1 MIWVEWL
8 LQGIAILF
16 LIPAL
21 VIFIQVLCAYLPPT
35 KQKTMQLRPASARI
49 AVLVPAHNEETGIA
63 ATINS
68 ILRQLNPE
76 DRLLVVADNCSDN
89 TARIASEK
97 GAEVIERHHLE
108 NRGKGYALDFGI
120 QFLAKNPPDVVVI
133 IDADCELHDDSL
145 AKLTAHSLQQN
156 RPVQCLDLMLSPP
169 DAGLKIKIAEFAW
182 VVKNQ
187 VRPLG
192 NTRLGLP
199 CQLMG
204 TGMAFPWAT
213 ISGSQ
218 MANSNLVEDMKLGI
232 DLALTGN
239 PPLFYEGALVTS
251 YFPTTANA
259 QSTQRTRWE
268 HGHLGM
274 IFSQLPHLLSQAFIK
289 RNKDLLAMAL
299 DLCVPP
305 LALLVLLLSVLFLLS
320 ALACSMETTCIPLLI
335 SLISIF
341 LLAISITLAWWGWAR
356 HIISPI
362 AFLTIPLYI
371 LSKLPHYFK
380 FLLKR
385 QKQWISTDRKNK
397 D

>member
-1 MIWVEWL
+1 MLWIELL
-8 LQGIAILF
+8 LQGTAIIL
-16 LIPAL
+16 LIPVL
-21 VIFIQVLCAYLPPT
+21 VIFVQVLCAYLPRS
-35 KQKTMQLRPASARI
+35 KEEVMQSQPARI

-68 ILRQLNPE
+68 ILRQLQAG

-89 TARIASEK
+89 TARIASEH

-133 IDADCELHDDSL
+133 IDADCELHDNSL
-145 AKLTAHSLQQN
+145 AKLTAHSFQHN
-156 RPVQCLDLMLSPP
+156 RPVQCLYLMLSPP
-169 DAGLKIKIAEFAW
+169 EAGLKIKIAEFAW

-192 NTRLGLP
+192 NSRLGLP

-204 TGMAFPWAT
+204 TGMAFPWVT
-213 ISGSQ
+213 IAGSQ
-218 MANSNLVEDMKLGI
+218 LANSHLVEDMKLGI
-232 DLALTGN
+232 DLALTGS
-239 PPLFYEGALVTS
+239 PPLFYEAALVTS
-251 YFPTTANA
+251 YFPATAKA

-274 IFSQLPHLLSQAFIK
+274 IFSQVPHLLTQGFMK
-289 RNKDLLAMAL
+289 RNKNLLAMAL

-305 LALLVLLLSVLFLLS
+305 LALLVMLLSVLFLLS
-320 ALACSMETTCIPLLI
+320 ALACAMGVTCLPLLI
-335 SLISIF
+335 SFVSIF
-341 LLAISITLAWWGWAR
+341 LLALSVTLAWSGWAR

-380 FLLKR
+380 FLIKR
-385 QKQWISTDRKNK
+385 EKQWISTDRKDK

>member
-1 MIWVEWL
+1 M
-8 LQGIAILF
+8 G
-16 LIPAL
+16 
-21 VIFIQVLCAYLPPT
+21 
-35 KQKTMQLRPASARI
+35 
-49 AVLVPAHNEETGIA
+49 
-63 ATINS
+63 
-68 ILRQLNPE
+68 

-89 TARIASEK
+89 TARIASEH

-108 NRGKGYALDFGI
+108 NRGKGFALDFGI

-133 IDADCELHDDSL
+133 IDADCELKDDSL
-145 AKLTAHSLQQN
+145 VKLTTLSLQHN
-156 RPVQCLDLMLSPP
+156 RPVQCLYLMLSPP
-169 DAGLKIKIAEFAW
+169 NTGLKIKIAEFAW

-187 VRPLG
+187 ARPLG
-192 NTRLGLP
+192 YTRLGLP

-204 TGMAFPWAT
+204 TGMAFPWAI

-218 MANSNLVEDMKLGI
+218 LANSNLVEDMQLGI

-239 PPLFYEGALVTS
+239 PPLFYEDALVTS
-251 YFPTTANA
+251 YFPTTAKA

-274 IFSQLPHLLSQAFIK
+274 IFSQVPRLLAQGLIK
-289 RNKDLLAMAL
+289 RNKDSLAMAL

-305 LALLVLLLSVLFLLS
+305 LALLVMLLSILFIVS
-320 ALACSMETTCIPLLI
+320 AVACAMEVTCLPLFT
-335 SLISIF
+335 SLVSIF
-341 LLAISITLAWWGWAR
+341 LLALSITLAWWRWAR

-362 AFLTIPLYI
+362 AFLSIPLYV

-385 QKQWISTDRKNK
+385 EKKWISTDRKNK

>member
-1 MIWVEWL
+1 MWIELL
-8 LQGIAILF
+8 LQGTAILF
-16 LIPAL
+16 LIPVL
-21 VIFIQVLCAYLPPT
+21 VIFVQVLCAYLPQP
-35 KQKTMQLRPASARI
+35 KEVVRQLRPARI

-68 ILRQLNPE
+68 ILRQLQAG

-89 TARIASEK
+89 TARIASEH

-133 IDADCELHDDSL
+133 IDADCELHDDAL
-145 AKLTAHSLQQN
+145 VKLTALSSQHN
-156 RPVQCLDLMLSPP
+156 RPVQCLYLMLSPP
-169 DAGLKIKIAEFAW
+169 DTGLKIKIAEFAW
-182 VVKNQ
+182 LVRNH

-218 MANSNLVEDMKLGI
+218 LANSNLVEDMQLGV

-239 PPLFYEGALVTS
+239 PPLFYEDALVTS
-251 YFPTTANA
+251 YFPATAKA

-268 HGHLGM
+268 HGHLGI
-274 IFSQLPHLLSQAFIK
+274 IFSQVPRLLAQGLIK
-289 RNKDLLAMAL
+289 RNKDMLAMAL

-305 LALLVLLLSVLFLLS
+305 LALLVMLLSILFIVS
-320 ALACSMETTCIPLLI
+320 AVACAMEVTCLPLFT
-335 SLISIF
+335 SLVSIF
-341 LLAISITLAWWGWAR
+341 LLALSITLAWWRWAR

-362 AFLTIPLYI
+362 AFLSIPLYV
-371 LSKLPHYFK
+371 LSKLPYYFK

-385 QKQWISTDRKNK
+385 EKQWISTDRKNK